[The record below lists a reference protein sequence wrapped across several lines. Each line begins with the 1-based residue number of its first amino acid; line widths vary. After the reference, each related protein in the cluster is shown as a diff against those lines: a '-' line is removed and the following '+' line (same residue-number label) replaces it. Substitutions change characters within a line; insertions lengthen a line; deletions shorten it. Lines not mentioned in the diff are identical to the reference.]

1 MASPQRVR
9 GMSTRTPRA
18 SRTSAEP
25 QRELAA
31 RLPCLATYAPAAGS
45 DDGGG
50 GGDVESVA
58 AIAAGA
64 AGVDQMWGTE
74 ACVGENG
81 RGVATHDGGETGEL
95 LRMDGAGIQSE
106 KQS

>member
-31 RLPCLATYAPAAGS
+31 RLPCLATCAPAADATMAAAVEMLKVS
-45 DDGGG
+45 QPSPPVPQVSTRCGGRRRA
-50 GGDVESVA
+50 SA
-58 AIAAGA
+58 KTGA
-64 AGVDQMWGTE
+64 AW
-74 ACVGENG
+74 
-81 RGVATHDGGETGEL
+81 R
-95 LRMDGAGIQSE
+95 RMMAAKPAS
-106 KQS
+106 S